1 MSWRLVI
8 DPAARD
14 DIAAAR
20 DWYDGQRAGL
30 GDEFVDE
37 VNAAVGRFRRQ
48 PLVHQPVVRTLR
60 RAVVRRFPYLV
71 IYRVEADTVTI
82 VAVPLGHRDPAGW
95 QARA

>member
-20 DWYDGQRAGL
+20 DWYDAQRAGL
-30 GDEFVDE
+30 GDAFVDE
-37 VNAAVGRFRRQ
+37 VNSSVGRFRNQ
-48 PLVHQPVVRTLR
+48 PLMHQPVYRALR

-71 IYRVEADTVTI
+71 IYRVAGDTVTV
-82 VAVPLGHRDPAGW
+82 VAVPHAHSDPAGW